1 MDTLVKRLFPSEQVA
16 MMATGV
22 GKRAL
27 ETDASGSGH
36 ETNDVPLYPGKIGR
50 QEAFYSLSTALM
62 DRFLPSLDCSHFV
75 GQLLCE
81 KIPMLRSYL
90 F

>member
-36 ETNDVPLYPGKIGR
+36 GTNDVPLCPGKIGR
-50 QEAFYSLSTALM
+50 QEAFRSLSTALM
-62 DRFLPSLDCSHFV
+62 DPSLPSLARSHFV
-75 GQLLCE
+75 GQSLPAE
-81 KIPMLRSYL
+81 KFLRSYL